1 MNSRWLQDYTIQ
13 TVLATMQSTVIV
25 SGIMA
30 TGAMLKARGY
40 PDFDFPISPQ
50 VWFVR
55 HWGLS
60 LLIIP
65 SAWVFVTVWLEA
77 RREGEFT
84 KRWSIITG
92 VVVLGILVV
101 FLSHTAM
108 MAIVHRVGAIQSVE

>member
-1 MNSRWLQDYTIQ
+1 
-13 TVLATMQSTVIV
+13 MQSTVIV

-40 PDFDFPISPQ
+40 PDFHFPISPQ